1 MAKKLVDI
9 FQVERKAIK
18 ESSLNDYEIFQ
29 DKQLLDDLRKKI
41 ISNLIDLKIPEN
53 KSMKDIIN
61 EEIDRELEGYD
72 VTNLER
78 NHIFNL
84 IDGEVNGYGPILPL
98 LEDESVAD
106 IMVNGPN
113 DIFVEIDGKIRKD
126 DSISFINDDHIIRT
140 IDRLI
145 SAVGKTID
153 IKNPIVDSRLEDG
166 SRIHAVIPPLAMN
179 GPVFTIKKIRKE
191 PLLLDDLIRIGCM
204 TPYMADFLSSSIRAR
219 LNIIV
224 CGIGGSGTTT
234 ILNALSNYIDDK
246 ERIITIENIAELNIH
261 KPHVISFESNK
272 KHSAPNTIKLLFNN
286 AIKMRADRIV
296 VGDIEEE
303 EVYPV
308 LQAINTGIQGLIGG
322 LNASD
327 PLDALRRLE
336 NLCMLTNPELTPE
349 GIRLLISEGIDL
361 IVCVEKLNDG
371 KRKITHISEIVKEDK
386 NLGINEIFRFHKE
399 FFMEDFVSG
408 EFVLYNTV
416 LPKTFFKIKSRG
428 ISEIDFMFQK

>member
-308 LQAINTGIQGLIGG
+308 LQAINTGVQGLIGG